1 MKIIAILFAVI
12 TSCSHNVVIVITDT
26 GKDLGAETTMKSE
39 IEIEIEIE
47 IGQATI
53 KVDKNATQM

>member
-1 MKIIAILFAVI
+1 MKIIAILFFVI

-26 GKDLGAETTMKSE
+26 GKDLGAETIMES
-39 IEIEIEIE
+39 EIEIE

-53 KVDKNATQM
+53 KVNKNETQM

>member
-1 MKIIAILFAVI
+1 MKIIVILFFVI

-26 GKDLGAETTMKSE
+26 GKDLGAETIMES
-39 IEIEIEIE
+39 EIEIE

>member
-12 TSCSHNVVIVITDT
+12 TSCSYNVVIVITDT
-26 GKDLGAETTMKSE
+26 GKDLDAETTMES
-39 IEIEIEIE
+39 EIEIE

>member
-26 GKDLGAETTMKSE
+26 GKDLGAETTMES
-39 IEIEIEIE
+39 EIEIEIE

-53 KVDKNATQM
+53 KVNKNETQM

>member
-1 MKIIAILFAVI
+1 MKIIAILFFVI

-26 GKDLGAETTMKSE
+26 GKDLGAETIMES
-39 IEIEIEIE
+39 EIEIE

-53 KVDKNATQM
+53 KVDKNEEQM

>member
-1 MKIIAILFAVI
+1 MKIIVILFFVI

-26 GKDLGAETTMKSE
+26 GKDLGAETIMES
-39 IEIEIEIE
+39 EIEIEIE

-53 KVDKNATQM
+53 KVDKNEEQM

>member
-26 GKDLGAETTMKSE
+26 GKDLGAETTMGS
-39 IEIEIEIE
+39 EIEIE
-47 IGQATI
+47 IGQAII
-53 KVDKNATQM
+53 KVDKNEEQM

>member
-1 MKIIAILFAVI
+1 MKIIAILFFVI

-26 GKDLGAETTMKSE
+26 GKDLGAETIMES
-39 IEIEIEIE
+39 EIEIE

>member
-1 MKIIAILFAVI
+1 MKIIAIFFAIV

-26 GKDLGAETTMKSE
+26 GKDLGAETTMES
-39 IEIEIEIE
+39 EIEIEIE

-53 KVDKNATQM
+53 KVDKNEE

>member
-26 GKDLGAETTMKSE
+26 GKDLGAETIMKS
-39 IEIEIEIE
+39 EIEIE

-53 KVDKNATQM
+53 KVNKNETQM

>member
-1 MKIIAILFAVI
+1 MKIIAILFFVI

-26 GKDLGAETTMKSE
+26 GKDLGAETIMESE
-39 IEIEIEIE
+39 IKIE

>member
-1 MKIIAILFAVI
+1 MKIIAILFFVI

-26 GKDLGAETTMKSE
+26 GKDLGAETTMES
-39 IEIEIEIE
+39 EIEIE

-53 KVDKNATQM
+53 KVNKNEEQM

>member
-1 MKIIAILFAVI
+1 MKIIAILFFVI

-26 GKDLGAETTMKSE
+26 GKDLGAETIMESE
-39 IEIEIEIE
+39 IDIE

-53 KVDKNATQM
+53 KVDKNEEQM

>member
-1 MKIIAILFAVI
+1 MKIIVILFAIV
-12 TSCSHNVVIVITDT
+12 TSCSHNVVIVIIDT
-26 GKDLGAETTMKSE
+26 GKDLDAETTMESE

-53 KVDKNATQM
+53 KVDKNEEQM